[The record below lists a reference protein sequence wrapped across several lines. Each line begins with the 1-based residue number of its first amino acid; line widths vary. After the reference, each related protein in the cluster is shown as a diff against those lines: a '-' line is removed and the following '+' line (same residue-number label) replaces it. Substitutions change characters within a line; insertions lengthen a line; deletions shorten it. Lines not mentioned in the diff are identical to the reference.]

1 MDWTEADIGRSTG
14 RDPWGES
21 GKATERQ
28 GAFERQG
35 VLSPGEAD
43 AMVKKES
50 DSKKFRGKIER
61 IQRGHRAVPGGLPA
75 HSPAL
80 GATGSPPPCLAARR
94 MPLFRSFPS

>member
-50 DSKKFRGKIER
+50 DS
-61 IQRGHRAVPGGLPA
+61 
-75 HSPAL
+75 
-80 GATGSPPPCLAARR
+80 
-94 MPLFRSFPS
+94 